1 MQDKDTEISRLKS
14 ELKKR
19 DKEIESL
26 NNKIEC
32 GKVDKKELRAALKK
46 KVDSSIIRSREKNEF
61 RRFLQPCFRT
71 SIYRSYYKTL
81 PLALRL
87 CRLQFPRCYKGS

>member
-32 GKVDKKELRAALKK
+32 DKVDKKELRAALKK
-46 KVDSSIIRSREKNEF
+46 KVVSSVIRSREQKE
-61 RRFLQPCFRT
+61 RISEILT
-71 SIYRSYYKTL
+71 
-81 PLALRL
+81 AL
-87 CRLQFPRCYKGS
+87 FPDIDIQKLL

>member
-32 GKVDKKELRAALKK
+32 DKVDKKELRAAL
-46 KVDSSIIRSREKNEF
+46 
-61 RRFLQPCFRT
+61 
-71 SIYRSYYKTL
+71 
-81 PLALRL
+81 
-87 CRLQFPRCYKGS
+87 

>member
-26 NNKIEC
+26 NNKIESD
-32 GKVDKKELRAALKK
+32 KVNKKELRAALKK
-46 KVDSSIIRSREKNEF
+46 KVDSSVIRSKEQKERISEI
-61 RRFLQPCFRT
+61 LT
-71 SIYRSYYKTL
+71 
-81 PLALRL
+81 AL
-87 CRLQFPRCYKGS
+87 FPDIDIQKLL